1 MNEPQKARVWIL
13 QGLEIAQ
20 ELKSKTKMRD
30 AYEVLYKIDSIQGKK
45 KEAFNH
51 YKNFIHYRDLLMNSD
66 NMEKIIQ
73 EQMKF
78 DYRKRSI
85 SDSLKHEQ
93 ILNEQRQKHQL
104 KLEKQQ
110 SLFLLTLIIL
120 SGFAAVLILILFA
133 FRAKRKAQKEI
144 VRQKQVIEEKQKEL
158 LDSIYYAKRIQTA
171 LVTSEYY
178 IRKELIRLKRR

>member
-1 MNEPQKARVWIL
+1 
-13 QGLEIAQ
+13 
-20 ELKSKTKMRD
+20 
-30 AYEVLYKIDSIQGKK
+30 
-45 KEAFNH
+45 
-51 YKNFIHYRDLLMNSD
+51 
-66 NMEKIIQ
+66 
-73 EQMKF
+73 
-78 DYRKRSI
+78 
-85 SDSLKHEQ
+85 
-93 ILNEQRQKHQL
+93 L

-110 SLFLLTLIIL
+110 SIFLLTLIIL